1 MTWQQLESE
10 GKVRPH
16 VTSAQ
21 EIANLRDVVSR
32 DLEDAQIPEL
42 SADRRFA
49 TAYNAALQTA
59 KVVTALSGYRTSG
72 LGAHQTAFQAIK
84 VAMGPEVHP
93 LMNYFDACRRK
104 RNSVDYDLAGIAT
117 ETETTSLLEKAE
129 EFRALAEAWITANHP
144 QFALTEPPT
153 IS

>member
-10 GKVRPH
+10 GKVRSH

-21 EIANLRDVVSR
+21 EVANLRDVVGR

-59 KVVTALSGYRTSG
+59 KMVTALSGYRTSG
-72 LGAHQTAFQAIK
+72 LGAHQTAFQAVK
-84 VAMGPEVHP
+84 VAMGTEVHP

-104 RNSVDYDLAGIAT
+104 RNSVDYDLAGVAT
-117 ETETTSLLEKAE
+117 ETETKTLLEKAE
-129 EFRALAEAWITANHP
+129 EFRVLAEAWISENHP
-144 QFALTEPPT
+144 QFAFEEPPNHP
-153 IS
+153 